1 MIKGVNGKAIVS
13 SWIVFN
19 VLQNHYSIEPDA
31 TTTFTSRR
39 T

>member
-19 VLQNHYSIEPDA
+19 VLQNHYSIETGA
-31 TTTFTSRR
+31 TTTATSLR